1 LTLTLAEQADAAAGV
16 GESAAA
22 LGPTAAAAEVSKVR
36 ARADRL
42 GAEVV
47 ALRAERRQAEVAQGE
62 AVART
67 LAAARIQHGFRH
79 GRRVRR
85 ALAAAARRQLHG
97 QHTEQADEMA
107 ALHATMTELM
117 AENRAL
123 GPRRLGAVKR
133 H

>member
-1 LTLTLAEQADAAAGV
+1 MVQAEQADAAAGV

-22 LGPTAAAAEVSKVR
+22 LGPTVAAAEVSEVR

-42 GAEVV
+42 GVEVV
-47 ALRAERRQAEVAQGE
+47 ALRAERRHAEVAQGE

-85 ALAAAARRQLHG
+85 ELAAATRRQLHG
-97 QHTEQADEMA
+97 QLGEQADEMA

-133 H
+133 Q